1 MDIKFIGSGTLVK
14 ATLVYIIDYI
24 TKSQLKT
31 HVAFAALELAVRCLG
46 ECNHGDDNQT
56 VQAKC
61 LLQKCACVMIS
72 HQELSAQQVCSYLM
86 DYKDHF
92 TSHSF
97 NNLQWTSFELF
108 VDKQDPSPEC
118 THCKQAGDGMTTTS
132 EPTTDAE
139 VWDSVE
145 NGDQSNLDQTDDD
158 DDRPEKVKNIMKTLK
173 TKKLV
178 SQWILLAESLLGQH
192 RYLITNF
199 EGMSLKAYW
208 CGTLWLKFKRLT
220 YRNLDL
226 NKFLLMS
233 LTEIKM
239 KTLN

>member
-1 MDIKFIGSGTLVK
+1 
-14 ATLVYIIDYI
+14 
-24 TKSQLKT
+24 
-31 HVAFAALELAVRCLG
+31 
-46 ECNHGDDNQT
+46 
-56 VQAKC
+56 
-61 LLQKCACVMIS
+61 
-72 HQELSAQQVCSYLM
+72 
-86 DYKDHF
+86 
-92 TSHSF
+92 
-97 NNLQWTSFELF
+97 
-108 VDKQDPSPEC
+108 
-118 THCKQAGDGMTTTS
+118 MTTTS

-158 DDRPEKVKNIMKTLK
+158 DDRPEKMKNIMKTLK